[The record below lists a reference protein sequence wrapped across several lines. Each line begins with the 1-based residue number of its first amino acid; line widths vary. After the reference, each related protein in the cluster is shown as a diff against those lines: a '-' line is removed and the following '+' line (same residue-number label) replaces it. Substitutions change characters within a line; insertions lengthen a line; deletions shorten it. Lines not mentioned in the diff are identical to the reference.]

1 MAHGPNVDS
10 ISLSDLGPVSSPLWP
25 QCPLLPNLQMAQCY
39 ETSKRSTEGDLRLP
53 VADPG
58 TARVSDLA
66 GDGGSCT
73 GEGGF
78 SSAMRGRL
86 SASASS
92 TCTSGCSSV
101 AGTGEGKEDTASERS
116 QVPGASLCS
125 MAKPQR
131 VCVEGPVAALPP
143 HRAPGRAPCRGHN
156 DAVCPLTAPHSH

>member
-1 MAHGPNVDS
+1 
-10 ISLSDLGPVSSPLWP
+10 
-25 QCPLLPNLQMAQCY
+25 MAQCY
-39 ETSKRSTEGDLRLP
+39 ETPKRSIDGDLRLP

-66 GDGGSCT
+66 GDRGSCT

-101 AGTGEGKEDTASERS
+101 AGTGEGKEDTASERRQLKLTLTMYRFKHS
-116 QVPGASLCS
+116 GSS
-125 MAKPQR
+125 R
-131 VCVEGPVAALPP
+131 VRIILMYPVY
-143 HRAPGRAPCRGHN
+143 RGF
-156 DAVCPLTAPHSH
+156 SI

>member
-1 MAHGPNVDS
+1 MGHGPNADGT
-10 ISLSDLGPVSSPLWP
+10 SLSDLGPVSSPLWP
-25 QCPLLPNLQMAQCY
+25 QCPLLPNAQMAQCY
-39 ETSKRSTEGDLRLP
+39 ETPKRSIDSDLRLP

-66 GDGGSCT
+66 GDRGSCT

-116 QVPGASLCS
+116 QVPGALLCS
-125 MAKPQR
+125 TGKPEC
-131 VCVEGPVAALPP
+131 VCLEGPVAALPP
-143 HRAPGRAPCRGHN
+143 HRAHRRAPCRGHN
-156 DAVCPLTAPHSH
+156 DAVSRAL